1 MKNIKNFIFET
12 KMDIPEKEKDQLILI
27 VSSLIEG
34 FYSDGSDDIEEFVKD
49 KLKDS
54 HWSKTDLN
62 NLVDLCKETLKKTE
76 SHLEKIS
83 DEDDED

>member
-34 FYSDGSDDIEEFVKD
+34 FYSEGDDDIEKFVKD
-49 KLKDS
+49 KLKNS

-62 NLVDLCKETLKKTE
+62 NLVNLCKETLKKTE
-76 SHLEKIS
+76 SHLEKIL
-83 DEDDED
+83 DKDDED

>member
-1 MKNIKNFIFET
+1 MKNFIFET
-12 KMDIPEKEKDQLILI
+12 KIDIPKKEKDQLILI

-34 FYSDGSDDIEEFVKD
+34 FYNDGGDDIEEFVKD

-83 DEDDED
+83 DKDDED

>member
-34 FYSDGSDDIEEFVKD
+34 FYSDGGDDIEEFVKD

-62 NLVDLCKETLKKTE
+62 NLIELCKETLKKTE

-83 DEDDED
+83 DKDDED

>member
-83 DEDDED
+83 DKDDKD

>member
-12 KMDIPEKEKDQLILI
+12 KMDIPKKEKDQLVLI

-34 FYSDGSDDIEEFVKD
+34 FYSEGDDDFVQFVKD
-49 KLKDS
+49 KLKNS

-62 NLVDLCKETLKKTE
+62 NLIDLCKETLKETE
-76 SHLEKIS
+76 SHLKKVS
-83 DEDDED
+83 DNED

>member
-1 MKNIKNFIFET
+1 MKNIKKFIFET
-12 KMDIPEKEKDQLILI
+12 KMDIPEKEKDQLVLI

-34 FYSDGSDDIEEFVKD
+34 FYNEGDDDIEEFVKD
-49 KLKDS
+49 KLKGS

-62 NLVDLCKETLKKTE
+62 NLIELCKETLKKTE

-83 DEDDED
+83 DKDDEN

>member
-83 DEDDED
+83 DKDDED